1 MKNKENNI
9 FNYLSLENGILIQK
23 CSSSD
28 INFPIENSINQK
40 RNELWLSSKNVPQEI
55 IFNLTLMRKK
65 PKNILNIFGFYCNYT
80 LQTNP
85 KVIEIFFS
93 NDNKKYFSLGNYL
106 FKYKGGVQLVKL
118 KNVDKIKSKKNKF
131 DVYYNYIKVIIKET
145 YGGFRKCYINNFYL
159 FEDNFNLDLNQF
171 LFKIESELYNNN
183 LRKFSNDFINNKT
196 FQKKVLKDFENENEK
211 EINKI
216 NQNELKIFEKEF
228 NSEKKIKKENEEMK
242 LLKKIENVLKNKNM
256 KNLKTNDYN
265 IKFQNILK
273 ENQLYN
279 YETFLN
285 KKNLNQNI
293 KFDNKE
299 KEDFKKIKFSK
310 TNNEL
315 NSILNENENNNEWNN
330 IMYKINNLTNTIQN
344 CFTEKNNISI
354 NENNDEKQKRNK
366 ISKQNIENQKDEFTK
381 ELYKILSEKTNK
393 LNKMKR
399 KYLLEKN

>member
-85 KVIEIFFS
+85 KLIEICFS

-106 FKYKGGVQLVKL
+106 FKYKGGVQLVRL
-118 KNVDKIKSKKNKF
+118 KNFDKIKSKKNKF

-159 FEDNFNLDLNQF
+159 FEDSFNLELNQF
-171 LFKIESELYNNN
+171 LIKIENELYNNN

-273 ENQLYN
+273 EKQLYN

-315 NSILNENENNNEWNN
+315 NSISNENENNNEWNN

-354 NENNDEKQKRNK
+354 NENNEKQKRNK